1 MVRSS
6 LSAGRRVVAALG
18 GQHGEPLPPPRIES
32 RSAVPTRTSPGGV
45 GSRARERR
53 MIPLV
58 PSITR
63 FARVPVPHTN
73 EATYALDASGNEWI
87 AKREADMG
95 CEALLA
101 EALTWLLA
109 RRLGVRVPDAAFCDD
124 PGERAWLSRR
134 VPDAGHWTSSAT
146 PRVANVSEAA
156 AIIALDAIVFNE
168 ARHARNLLLT
178 GEGPDSPVIVWA
190 IDADEARIGHVDD
203 FGELGG
209 AVPDPRIHAAGFP
222 AARWRAE
229 ALLAAKLAADLP
241 RRDLAEMVHLSCAL
255 AREPRAGEL
264 VGALADRCARAASL
278 TSDYI
283 LRLEA
288 RP

>member
-1 MVRSS
+1 
-6 LSAGRRVVAALG
+6 
-18 GQHGEPLPPPRIES
+18 
-32 RSAVPTRTSPGGV
+32 
-45 GSRARERR
+45 

-58 PSITR
+58 PAITR

-73 EATYALDASGNEWI
+73 EATYALDAAGNEWI

-101 EALTWLLA
+101 EAITWLLA

-134 VPDAGHWTSSAT
+134 VPDAGHWTSSAAL
-146 PRVANVSEAA
+146 RVANVAEAA

-168 ARHARNLLLT
+168 ARHGRNLLLT
-178 GEGPDSPVIVWA
+178 GERPDSPVIVWA
-190 IDADEARIGHVDD
+190 IDADEARIGHVED
-203 FGELGG
+203 FRRLGA
-209 AVPDPRIHAAGFP
+209 AVPDPRIHAGGFP

-229 ALLAAKLAADLP
+229 ALVAAQVAVGLP
-241 RRDLAEMVHLSCAL
+241 RDELVEMVRVSCAL

-264 VGALADRCARAASL
+264 VGALADRCAKALSL
-278 TSDYI
+278 TSEYL